1 MAYLYHGTHT
11 GGIKVLEPRSILH
24 GTNESVVYLTG
35 NRVYGLFYIW
45 DREHTMGP
53 AYITAGIVK
62 GRVIYEEQ
70 FPNQLECFYKGVS
83 GWLYTVVQSAEYL
96 PVQNREDMFYSS
108 LPVAVEKAELVEDV
122 YSALT
127 ACETAGT
134 LQVRRYLE
142 QPVQR
147 QQALTD
153 KVAEWIRQTNFFAG
167 DPAQRAFMMH
177 WFRHAWMRAQES

>member
-1 MAYLYHGTHT
+1 MAYLYHGTHA
-11 GGIKVLEPRSILH
+11 GGIKVLEPRSLLH

-83 GWLYTVVQSAEYL
+83 GWLYTVNGSHPNQGLKNWTLKDGDVVVWHYI
-96 PVQNREDMFYSS
+96 NDYSHEVADWFNDPKYPS
-108 LPVAVEKAELVEDV
+108 LGN
-122 YSALT
+122 
-127 ACETAGT
+127 GT
-134 LQVRRYLE
+134 
-142 QPVQR
+142 
-147 QQALTD
+147 
-153 KVAEWIRQTNFFAG
+153 
-167 DPAQRAFMMH
+167 
-177 WFRHAWMRAQES
+177 